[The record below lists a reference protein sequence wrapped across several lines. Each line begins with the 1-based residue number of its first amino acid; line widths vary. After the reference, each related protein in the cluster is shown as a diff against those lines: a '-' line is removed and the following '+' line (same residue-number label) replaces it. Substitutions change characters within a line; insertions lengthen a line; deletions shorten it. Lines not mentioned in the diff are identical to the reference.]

1 MDAMSLE
8 FHRSDVNNDAD
19 ADADA
24 NADADVSTLERENA
38 NCLLTVKRL

>member
-24 NADADVSTLERENA
+24 DADVSTLERENA

>member
-24 NADADVSTLERENA
+24 DVSTLERENA